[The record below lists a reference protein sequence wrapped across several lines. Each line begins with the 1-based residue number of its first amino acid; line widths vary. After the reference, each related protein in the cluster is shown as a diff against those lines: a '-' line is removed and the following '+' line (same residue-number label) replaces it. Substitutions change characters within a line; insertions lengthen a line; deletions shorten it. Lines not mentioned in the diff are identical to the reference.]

1 MATKANVSHET
12 SSTTEAAVCSNPQ
25 TEGFL
30 SGAMRGKGRREGLL
44 MANVSS
50 SPTSTV
56 ERNKLAN
63 HGEKGNHR
71 KLTQALS
78 LLLNVYFQA
87 AMHANKKHGRKTV
100 EQWLRHTN

>member
-30 SGAMRGKGRREGLL
+30 SGAIRREGLL

-100 EQWLRHTN
+100 EQWLCHTN